1 VFVAANVGTE
11 MADACSRP
19 ESRQLVFLPL
29 AHIFARAIE
38 ILAIGSGT
46 VIGHSRD
53 TKSLL
58 ADLQSFRPTVIVAV
72 PRVFEKLYNS
82 AELKAGSGLR
92 LKLFRW
98 SAKVAIV
105 HSRAR
110 ETPEGPSRV
119 LSAQHVLADRL
130 VYAKLRKVLGG
141 ELSYAFSSGAPLGE
155 RLGHFFRGMGISIVE
170 GYGLTESTAPA
181 TCNHIDT
188 NRIGTVGPVTAG
200 TSARIS
206 ATGEIQLHGP
216 HVFRGYHNN
225 PQATAEVLVDGWFST
240 GDLGCFYDD
249 GCLRVTGR
257 IKEIIVTAGGKNV
270 APALLEDRL
279 RGHPLVSQ
287 CVVVGDKKPFIAA
300 LITLDSAMLPGWLAA
315 HGCPPLTEAD
325 ARRSPTVLAAL
336 ERAVERTN
344 RAVSRAESIR
354 AFAILDVDFTEAN
367 GYLTP
372 SLKVKRTL
380 VLADFADQVEGIYA
394 GKPPAA
400 TTGGA
405 DAETTARR

>member
-1 VFVAANVGTE
+1 VFIAANVGTE
-11 MADACSRP
+11 MADACARP
-19 ESRQLVFLPL
+19 DSRQLVFLPL

-38 ILAIGSGT
+38 VLAVASGT
-46 VIGHSRD
+46 IVGHSRD
-53 TKSLL
+53 TKSLV

-82 AELKAGSGLR
+82 AEQQAGTGFR
-92 LKLFRW
+92 LKVFRW

-110 ETPEGPSRV
+110 ETPAGPSWW
-119 LSAQHVLADRL
+119 LTAQHVLADRL
-130 VYAKLRKVLGG
+130 VYAKIRRTLGG
-141 ELSYAFSSGAPLGE
+141 DLTYSFSSGAPLGE

-200 TSARIS
+200 SSARIS
-206 ATGEIQLHGP
+206 ETGEIQLKGP

-225 PQATAEVLVDGWFST
+225 PQATAEALVDGWFST
-240 GDLGCFYDD
+240 GDLGAFDSD
-249 GCLRVTGR
+249 GYLRVTGR

-270 APALLEDRL
+270 APAVLEDRL

-300 LITLDSAMLPGWLAA
+300 LITLDAAMLPGWLAA
-315 HGCPPLTEAD
+315 HGRPPLSEAE
-325 ARRSPTVLAAL
+325 ARDDPTVLAAL
-336 ERAVERTN
+336 GRAVERTN

-354 AFAILDVDFTEAN
+354 AFAVLDVDFTEAN

-372 SLKVKRTL
+372 SLKVKRSL
-380 VLADFADQVEGIYA
+380 VLADFADRIETMYE
-394 GKPPAA
+394 GKPPPAVE
-400 TTGGA
+400 
-405 DAETTARR
+405 DSARPTMAVLR